1 LIFQNLNANGDLLYQ
16 NQKCEPACKKPI
28 LADKSFIAI
37 KDKIKERRLRAM
49 KHESPVKTL
58 PT

>member
-49 KHESPVKTL
+49 KHESPVKT
-58 PT
+58 